1 MLYRELQPEKSGG
14 KKSYASV
21 TDPLLWVSDLGC
33 NITGWKLFQV
43 EESHRFCYEG
53 VKVVKQGTEVS

>member
-33 NITGWKLFQV
+33 NVTG
-43 EESHRFCYEG
+43 
-53 VKVVKQGTEVS
+53 